1 MNNVILVGMPCSGK
15 TTVGKV
21 LAERKKAEYIDTDQ
35 YIIANASKSIEQIFS
50 DHGEEHFRQMERS
63 VILDIIAKLENSV
76 VSTGG
81 GMPVKSNN
89 MELLKKYGTV
99 IYLKTT
105 IKNLS
110 DRLDR
115 KNRPLFKDPDA
126 IKTLENLLNSRSSIY
141 EKADIIIECND
152 DTPDEICEKIIMSIN
167 SINTHF

>member
-1 MNNVILVGMPCSGK
+1 MNNIILVGMPCSGK
-15 TTVGKV
+15 TTVGKA
-21 LAERKKAEYIDTDQ
+21 LAERTKAEYIDTDQ
-35 YIIANASKSIEQIFS
+35 YIIYNTSKSIEEIFS
-50 DHGEEHFRQMERS
+50 EHGEEYFRQVERN
-63 VILDIIAKLENSV
+63 VIVDIIAKLENSV

-105 IKNLS
+105 IRNLI

-126 IKTLENLLNSRSSIY
+126 VKTLENLLNSRASIY
-141 EKADIIIECND
+141 EKADIIIECHD
-152 DTPDEICEKIIMSIN
+152 DTPDEICKKIIMSIN

>member
-15 TTVGKV
+15 TTVGKA
-21 LAERKKAEYIDTDQ
+21 LSERKKAEYIDTDQ
-35 YIIANASKSIEQIFS
+35 YIIANSSMSIEEIFS
-50 DHGEEHFRQMERS
+50 KHGEEYFRQMERS
-63 VILDIIAKLENSV
+63 VILDTIAKLENTV

-99 IYLKTT
+99 IYLKTN

-110 DRLDR
+110 ERLDR

-152 DTPDEICEKIIMSIN
+152 HTPDEICEKILMSIN